1 MNTMINKILGMTLS
15 LVLLVSVVSCSDD
28 DGNDAIKAICTDKVE
43 MTFAAE
49 GGSDKLLVQAGQ
61 NWVALATEPWLM
73 VSPANGNGYAECTIT
88 VDSSLVS
95 GVRTAEVRFTEVGG
109 ATVSVEVNQTGFG
122 KIVSLKEPEIN
133 IEASAKV
140 GERFCEAQVTAN
152 VPFEVQIEYPE
163 GDEEWLS
170 VEEFDLGLD
179 RGARPRTIKLRFNW
193 KMNVQP
199 VERVARVNFVPVNE
213 EDELDAEATLL
224 INQKAALRIEDNRQG
239 DSLALLTIFER
250 LNGMSDPWDTSE
262 NMRNWRDVV
271 LWEASD
277 EDLPAPEAVGRVR
290 SVEFFIFNT
299 EESIPQE
306 IKYLR
311 FIESLSVSSNVNT
324 MLKSIELG
332 PEVCSLE
339 HLKHLTLFSYGIT
352 ELPEEFVE
360 LGDKLETLDISANNF
375 SEIPTVLT
383 KENFPKLKSL
393 NLIGNRRWATRD
405 LSDAGSYED
414 GIGLHFNADSD
425 NALRRLFT
433 WDTLEEL
440 LLSNNYIEGSLPDFT
455 PGEDGIRAYTQEDVD
470 AFGGD
475 TIQYLADNN
484 IPRILPN
491 VKQLSLNLNFFTGK
505 LPDWLLY
512 HPHLLDWQ
520 PELLVFNQQE
530 QGKNSLGELVR
541 FENAPANF
549 EYYYEALPG
558 TREKYE
564 LKDEFAE

>member
-28 DGNDAIKAICTDKVE
+28 DGNDAIKAICTDKTE

-61 NWVALATEPWLM
+61 NWVALATEPWVL

-199 VERVARVNFVPVNE
+199 EQRLAKINFVPVNE
-213 EDELDAEATLL
+213 TDILKQPAVLTLT
-224 INQKAALRIEDNRQG
+224 QKAAPKIEDNRTG
-239 DSLALLTIFER
+239 DSLAIVMIAEQ
-250 LNGMSDPWDTSE
+250 LNVMGEIWDTSE
-262 NMRNWRDVV
+262 NLRNWDNVV
-271 LWEASD
+271 LWEETD
-277 EDLPAPEAVGRVR
+277 EDLPSEEAVGRIR
-290 SVEFFIFNT
+290 SVAYSMFRT

-306 IKYLR
+306 IRYLKY
-311 FIESLSVSSNVNT
+311 
-324 MLKSIELG
+324 
-332 PEVCSLE
+332 
-339 HLKHLTLFSYGIT
+339 
-352 ELPEEFVE
+352 
-360 LGDKLETLDISANNF
+360 LETLYLGSNTNTGILSTT
-375 SEIPTVLT
+375 PY
-383 KENFPKLKSL
+383 LKSTEDKSL
-393 NLIGNRRWATRD
+393 SELISPSLTPPKRFSIFS
-405 LSDAGSYED
+405 LSSS
-414 GIGLHFNADSD
+414 IFSILSKDSFVTFPVSSTTK
-425 NALRRLFT
+425 NALT
-433 WDTLEEL
+433 
-440 LLSNNYIEGSLPDFT
+440 
-455 PGEDGIRAYTQEDVD
+455 
-470 AFGGD
+470 
-475 TIQYLADNN
+475 
-484 IPRILPN
+484 
-491 VKQLSLNLNFFTGK
+491 FFT
-505 LPDWLLY
+505 
-512 HPHLLDWQ
+512 
-520 PELLVFNQQE
+520 
-530 QGKNSLGELVR
+530 SR
-541 FENAPANF
+541 
-549 EYYYEALPG
+549 
-558 TREKYE
+558 
-564 LKDEFAE
+564 